1 VDTSSFTPRRP
12 SRRSQLTAVAT
23 RLTLR
28 PIANS
33 LPANDLGVAVSRQ
46 LVARSMAAFGALAP
60 GTSVRQV
67 DEVVTGLGRVRGEW
81 VSADGAGRDD
91 AAILYLHGSGYAM
104 CSPRTH
110 RRLVSQ
116 LSAMSGLPVYSV
128 DYRLA
133 PRHRFPAAAD
143 DAERAFEWLVAGGLA
158 ADRIVVAGD
167 SAGGHLAIDLTLA
180 RLRAGLALPAA
191 LVLLSPLADLT
202 AGLCRERERVRKDP
216 MISAAACARL
226 LAHYAG
232 DADPQH
238 ARLAHVVATDE
249 VLPPTLIQAG
259 GAEMLAGDA
268 HHLHDLLTAS
278 GTPTAL
284 EVWPGQMHVFQAMP
298 RLIPEADKALR
309 RAADFVTVSLDAAS
323 ARPEKATA

>member
-1 VDTSSFTPRRP
+1 MNTSSFTARRP
-12 SRRSQLTAVAT
+12 SRRSQLTAVVT

-33 LPANDLGVAVSRQ
+33 LPANRLGVAASRQ
-46 LVARSMAAFGALAP
+46 LVARSMAAFGVLAP
-60 GTSVRQV
+60 GTSVGQV
-67 DEVVTGLGRVRGEW
+67 DEVVAGLGRVRGEW
-81 VSADGAGRDD
+81 VSVDGTNRDD

-116 LSAMSGLPVYSV
+116 LAAMTGLPVFSV

-133 PRHRFPAAAD
+133 PRFRFPAAAD
-143 DAERAFEWLVAGGLA
+143 DAERSFEWLVAGGLA

-180 RLRAGLALPAA
+180 RLRAGLSLPAS

-216 MISAAACARL
+216 MISAAACAQL

-232 DADPQH
+232 EADPQH
-238 ARLAHVVATDE
+238 ARLAHVVAAHE
-249 VLPPTLIQAG
+249 ALPPTLIQAG

-268 HHLHDLLTAS
+268 HHLHDLLAAS
-278 GTPTAL
+278 GTPTRL
-284 EVWPGQMHVFQAMP
+284 EVWPGQMHVFQALP
-298 RLIPEADKALR
+298 RLVPEATAALR
-309 RAADFVTVSLDAAS
+309 RAAEFATTSLDAAGAQAEQVS
-323 ARPEKATA
+323 A